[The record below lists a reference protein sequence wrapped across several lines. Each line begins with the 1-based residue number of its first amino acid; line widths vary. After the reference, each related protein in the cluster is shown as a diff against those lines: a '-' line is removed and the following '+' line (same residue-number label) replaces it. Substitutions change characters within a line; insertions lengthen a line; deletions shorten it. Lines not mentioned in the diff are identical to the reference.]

1 MTAPADRGGDGRTTA
16 TTDPATD
23 RNPTPDTDVVALLI
37 AQHGQIRDLFDEVEQ
52 SSGDARRDAFR
63 RLVRMLA
70 VHETAEEE
78 AVHPYVKRTADGGD
92 GIVADRLAEEKTAK
106 QDLSALDGMDVEDE
120 AFLPRL
126 LSLRT
131 DVTEHARAEER
142 YEFSR
147 LRRLNDPA
155 RLAAMA
161 KAVKAAE
168 GTAPTHPHPGVESG
182 AANAVL
188 GPVAAVVDRTRDA
201 VRKALGKD
209 G

>member
-1 MTAPADRGGDGRTTA
+1 MTPHARTGDGPATP
-16 TTDPATD
+16 TTDPAAD
-23 RNPTPDTDVVALLI
+23 RNPTPETDVVALLM
-37 AQHGQIRDLFDEVEQ
+37 AQHGQIRNLFDEVEQ
-52 SSGDARRDAFR
+52 STGDARRDAFR

-78 AVHPYVKRTADGGD
+78 VVHPYVKRAADGGD
-92 GIVADRLAEEKTAK
+92 DIVADRLAEEKTAK
-106 QDLSALDGMDVEDE
+106 QALSALDGMDVEDA

-131 DVTEHARAEER
+131 DVMEHARAEER
-142 YEFSR
+142 YEFSQ
-147 LRRLNDPA
+147 LRRLNDPG
-155 RLAAMA
+155 RPAALA

-168 GTAPTHPHPGVESG
+168 AIAPTHPHPGVESG

-188 GPVAAVVDRTRDA
+188 GPMAAVVDRTRDA
-201 VRKALGKD
+201 VRKALDKD

>member
-1 MTAPADRGGDGRTTA
+1 MTPPARTGDGPATP
-16 TTDPATD
+16 TTDPAAD
-23 RNPTPDTDVVALLI
+23 RNPAPDTDVVALLM
-37 AQHGQIRDLFDEVEQ
+37 AQHGQIRNLFDEVEQ
-52 SSGDARRDAFR
+52 STGDARRDAFR

-78 AVHPYVKRTADGGD
+78 VVHPYVKRAADGGD
-92 GIVADRLAEEKTAK
+92 DIVADRLAEEKTAK
-106 QDLSALDGMDVEDE
+106 QALSALDGMDVEDA

-131 DVTEHARAEER
+131 DVMEHARAEER
-142 YEFSR
+142 YEFSQ
-147 LRRLNDPA
+147 LRRLNDPG

-168 GTAPTHPHPGVESG
+168 AIAPTHPHPGVESG

-188 GPVAAVVDRTRDA
+188 GPMAAVMDRTRDA
-201 VRKALGKD
+201 VRKALDKD

>member
-1 MTAPADRGGDGRTTA
+1 MTSPTHTGDGPA
-16 TTDPATD
+16 APTTDPAAD
-23 RNPTPDTDVVALLI
+23 RNPTPDTDVVALLM
-37 AQHGQIRDLFDEVEQ
+37 AQHGQIRNLFDEVEQ
-52 SSGDARRDAFR
+52 STGDARRDAFR

-78 AVHPYVKRTADGGD
+78 VVHPYVKRAADGGD
-92 GIVADRLAEEKTAK
+92 DIVADRLAEEKTAK
-106 QDLSALDGMDVEDE
+106 EALSALDGMDVEDE

-131 DVTEHARAEER
+131 DVMEHARAEER
-142 YEFSR
+142 YEFSQ
-147 LRRLNDPA
+147 LRRLNDPG
-155 RLAAMA
+155 RLATMA

-168 GTAPTHPHPGVESG
+168 ATAPTHPHPGVESG

-188 GPVAAVVDRTRDA
+188 GPMAAAVDRTRDA